1 MRKYVDLKNPPST
14 KRQSKHAVHA
24 YEEEIIALEQQGNTV
39 KSIYHIIQAS
49 GYTGTFSG
57 VRTSVESIRRHRKH
71 GFAQAPISTLTR
83 RKLASIMWKI
93 KSTISQE
100 ESEILNRCLVL
111 YPELKPFYN
120 SVQLFRSSIEDRDY
134 LGFLQWLK
142 PQLSDRASPFYH
154 YARRL
159 RSDLKAIRNAFTHSY
174 SNGLLEGQINRLKT
188 IKRITYGRASLKL
201 LEKRVIYRL

>member
-1 MRKYVDLKNPPST
+1 MKNPPST
-14 KRQSKHAVHA
+14 KRQRKHTVHA

-39 KSIYHIIQAS
+39 KSIFHLIQVS

-57 VRTSVESIRRHRKH
+57 VRTSIESIRRHRKH
-71 GFAQAPISTLTR
+71 GFAQTSIPSLTR
-83 RKLASIMWKI
+83 RKLASIVWKM

-111 YPELKPFYN
+111 YPELEPFYD
-120 SVQLFRSSIEDRDY
+120 SIQSFRSSIEERDY
-134 LGFLQWLK
+134 LGLLQWLK
-142 PQLSDRASPFYH
+142 PQLSDRASPFHH
-154 YARRL
+154 YAKRL
-159 RSDLKAIRNAFTHSY
+159 RSDLKAIQNAFIHPY

-201 LEKRVIYRL
+201 LEKHVIYRL